1 MGADT
6 GDPSLIQNDDLL
18 CMENRADTLGH
29 NDRGRVRS
37 LLFSG
42 LSKGRIS
49 LIVQSREAVIK
60 NVNLRLSGDGAGNG
74 ETLLLAT

>member
-29 NDRGRVRS
+29 ND
-37 LLFSG
+37 
-42 LSKGRIS
+42 
-49 LIVQSREAVIK
+49 
-60 NVNLRLSGDGAGNG
+60 DGGVVCLGFQGSSFKAFRRAASV
-74 ETLLLAT
+74 L